1 MDKQLI
7 PLITPDMYRNLPD
20 QTTEILNRLIMEV
33 NDSRLATMEMINA
46 IIVLQNKVE
55 ELEHNPIPPEPTE
68 DFIQILAFD
77 PQLMGHETGQ
87 CLKNCRLGFGIQTGT
102 STTAY
107 NDMLYNKDHGTLHE
121 EIYPP
126 SNIQVPIYIRTFG
139 PNHHVVVWDQG
150 TVYDDGLVRSD
161 WLNYYGAQN
170 IFGWGELMDTVR
182 VVMPES

>member
-33 NDSRLATMEMINA
+33 NESRLLNYEMTNA
-46 IIVLQNKVE
+46 IIVLQKQVAD
-55 ELEHNPIPPEPTE
+55 LEHSPIPPEPTE
-68 DFIQILAFD
+68 GFTQILAFD

-126 SNIQVPIYIRTFG
+126 SNVQVPIYIRTFG